1 MRCSE
6 IEWSFEGLQADSPKT
21 QELLGDL
28 GALVVKTGGRGNVIR
43 YPASMTTNPLSAVTF
58 DAGGTMIYCDP
69 RPGEIYA
76 HHLSRHGRPVQA
88 EEVGPVFRDAWAQM
102 QRQTVPGRDRYNSVA
117 GGELAWWG
125 AFVREVLR
133 RLDHDAPWEPLL
145 EDLYAAFCEASV
157 WKVYPE
163 TISTLETLVD
173 RGVRLAV
180 ISNWD
185 RRLPDILRS
194 LEIFEIFETVT
205 VSSIEGVEK
214 PSSEIFHRTL
224 ERMELSAGET
234 IHIGDSP
241 LEDYSGAETAGLGA
255 ALIDRHYLF
264 VEEPYRRISSLGE
277 ILDLVG

>member
-1 MRCSE
+1 MS
-6 IEWSFEGLQADSPKT
+6 GLACRLMPT
-21 QELLGDL
+21 
-28 GALVVKTGGRGNVIR
+28 TRPIR
-43 YPASMTTNPLSAVTF
+43 YPLSMTTNHLAAITF
-58 DAGGTMIYCDP
+58 DAGGTIIYCDP
-69 RPGEIYA
+69 SPGEIYA
-76 HHLSRHGRPVQA
+76 HHLSRLGRPVKA
-88 EEVGPVFRDAWAQM
+88 EEVAPVFRDAWAAM
-102 QRQTVPGRDRYNSVA
+102 QRQSVPGQDRYGSVV

-145 EDLYAAFCEASV
+145 EDLYAAFCAASV
-157 WKVYPE
+157 WKVFPD
-163 TISTLETLVD
+163 TMSTLEALAD

-205 VSSIEGVEK
+205 VSSVEGVEK

-224 ERMELSAGET
+224 DRMRLSPSET

-241 LEDYSGAETAGLGA
+241 LEDYTGAVTAGLGA
-255 ALIDRHYLF
+255 ALIDRHDLF
-264 VEEPYRRISSLGE
+264 ANERYRRISSLE
-277 ILDLVG
+277 ETLEMVG